1 MMVRLLRSAR
11 LLALAFWVGGIS
23 FFVIG
28 VAPVAFSHAILD
40 ATGSTKVSGMMVGE
54 SLERL
59 HWIGIV
65 CGVVLL
71 VSGVGV
77 YVVCKCGQGLMIA
90 EALVTL
96 AMMFGTA
103 YSMMH
108 IIPLM
113 NHDRA
118 LVGGDFSRV
127 AADSPEKLDFDKLH
141 HRSTQ
146 VEGGV
151 LLLGLLLVVLTAG
164 EPLERR
170 REEWLER

>member
-1 MMVRLLRSAR
+1 MLILLRSLR
-11 LLALAFWVGGIS
+11 LLSLALWVGGLS

-28 VAPVAFSHAILD
+28 VAPVAFSPAILD
-40 ATGSTKVSGMMVGE
+40 AAGSTGISGMMVGA
-54 SLERL
+54 SLDRL
-59 HWIGIV
+59 HWVGLL
-65 CGVVLL
+65 CGLLLL
-71 VSGVGV
+71 VTGVAV
-77 YVVCKCGQGLMIA
+77 YVLCECGQGLMIA
-90 EALVTL
+90 EALVTVV
-96 AMMFGTA
+96 MMFGTG

-113 NHDRA
+113 DHDRA

-151 LLLGLLLVVLTAG
+151 LLLGLLLVVLTAS
-164 EPLERR
+164 EPQARR
-170 REEWLER
+170 SHELIAK